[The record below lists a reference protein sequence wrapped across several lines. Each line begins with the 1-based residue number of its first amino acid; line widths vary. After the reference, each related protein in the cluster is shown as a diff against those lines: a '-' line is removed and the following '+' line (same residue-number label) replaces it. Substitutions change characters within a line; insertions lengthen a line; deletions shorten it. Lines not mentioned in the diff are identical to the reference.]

1 MAVSPLYILL
11 ERLNLFNIETLRLEY
26 LSGKTAKNCLLKL
39 IEKKLK
45 LANLLINYLVLKVK
59 LLLRIL
65 SEIKRNIELL

>member
-39 IEKKLK
+39 IEK
-45 LANLLINYLVLKVK
+45 AVQ
-59 LLLRIL
+59 
-65 SEIKRNIELL
+65 EIFIYKSRAFFIGVFGRMEQ

>member
-39 IEKKLK
+39 IEKAVPWK
-45 LANLLINYLVLKVK
+45 
-59 LLLRIL
+59 
-65 SEIKRNIELL
+65 ELTK